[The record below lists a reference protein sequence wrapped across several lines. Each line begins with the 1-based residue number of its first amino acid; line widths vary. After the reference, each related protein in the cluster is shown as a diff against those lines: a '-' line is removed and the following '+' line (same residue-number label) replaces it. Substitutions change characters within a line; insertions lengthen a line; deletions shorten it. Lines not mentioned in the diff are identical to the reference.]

1 MSRLALSLS
10 VLRQQNRPEYSAAGP
25 GDGDRAA
32 SPAAAVVDL
41 PIAIQPV
48 LSVSHDVASDPCC
61 CVNDREHVGKL
72 HFGGPQ
78 RGGCF
83 PQLLSGVV
91 IDASDRGEI
100 VHDLGDP

>member
-1 MSRLALSLS
+1 MSRLALPLS
-10 VLRQQNRPEYSAAGP
+10 VLRQRNRPEYSAAE

-61 CVNDREHVGKL
+61 RRVNDREHVGKL

-91 IDASDRGEI
+91 IDAGDRGEI